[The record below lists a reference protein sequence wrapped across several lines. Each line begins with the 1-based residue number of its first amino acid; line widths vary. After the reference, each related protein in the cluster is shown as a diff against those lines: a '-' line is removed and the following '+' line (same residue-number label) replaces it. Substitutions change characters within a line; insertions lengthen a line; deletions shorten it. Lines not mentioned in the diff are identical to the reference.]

1 MACFSAYLFNF
12 SFYICHPFS
21 FWNLC
26 IPHNATNSL
35 LKYENILQNLKKEKG
50 VCIQFPKYF
59 VSSMVGFLYYAKHKE
74 SNKTQCVLASKRVQ
88 QSLNLES
95 SCIKLRG
102 ATFFSTN
109 MEYSQAIE
117 ICDTFLTFPPR
128 YTMDSFA
135 HCSEDIITKLNEQLF
150 KRNTTEGIE
159 NIMKTILPMFRRIEV
174 VAFKL
179 R

>member
-1 MACFSAYLFNF
+1 
-12 SFYICHPFS
+12 
-21 FWNLC
+21 
-26 IPHNATNSL
+26 
-35 LKYENILQNLKKEKG
+35 
-50 VCIQFPKYF
+50 
-59 VSSMVGFLYYAKHKE
+59 MV
-74 SNKTQCVLASKRVQ
+74 
-88 QSLNLES
+88 
-95 SCIKLRG
+95 
-102 ATFFSTN
+102 
-109 MEYSQAIE
+109 YSQAIL